1 MTSKPGRKTDF
12 REIADGLSD
21 EDLWRPESTATDYS
35 VDLYQF
41 DCPFEIGDMMSV
53 LIDLVEQ
60 AARRRWSAWIEQVE
74 MAAVG
79 RSAFSVRWLDAL
91 PGTASVPEWL
101 RDEVL
106 QNLKNS
112 AARFRTKGADSR

>member
-1 MTSKPGRKTDF
+1 
-12 REIADGLSD
+12 
-21 EDLWRPESTATDYS
+21 
-35 VDLYQF
+35 
-41 DCPFEIGDMMSV
+41 MMSV